1 MTDTQHSNLQRRQC
15 PLRRHT
21 AGGFT
26 LIEVIMTIVILGI
39 IATLGVSM
47 LTSSIRAYVE
57 GRNLTDLDWQ
67 GRVAIER
74 MTRELRGV
82 RPPADLN
89 ITVAGQVRFVD
100 MNGNAVCFYLTGTSL
115 MRSNDFAGACG
126 TTNAQVLA
134 DRTSALVFTYLQN
147 NGVTVALT
155 PATVYYISV
164 NAQFAAI
171 QGTGSA
177 TYRATVH
184 PRGF

>member
-1 MTDTQHSNLQRRQC
+1 
-15 PLRRHT
+15 
-21 AGGFT
+21 
-26 LIEVIMTIVILGI
+26 
-39 IATLGVSM
+39 
-47 LTSSIRAYVE
+47 
-57 GRNLTDLDWQ
+57 
-67 GRVAIER
+67 

-82 RPPADLN
+82 RSPADLN
-89 ITVAGQVRFVD
+89 IGTAGQVRFVD

-147 NGVTVALT
+147 DGLTAALT

-164 NAQFAAI
+164 NAQFTAI

-177 TYRATVH
+177 TYRATVY
-184 PRGF
+184 PRGFGL